1 MRLNTSALHDVLF
14 AVSGVDF
21 FVDAGWDLSEMG
33 EMNISRLAMPIER
46 FFLDELDIEPL
57 WLLDDVE
64 LEVIDR
70 GGEMLGT
77 KALMADAADEALG
90 LLATEE
96 MLSLLLGGRRRIRS
110 RISCMLGVRVSTVG
124 AGCLA
129 ETRADDEEALLDVM
143 CGGCTDS

>member
-1 MRLNTSALHDVLF
+1 MMRLNTSALNEVLF

-21 FVDAGWDLSEMG
+21 FIDAGWDLSEMG

-64 LEVIDR
+64 LEVMDR
-70 GGEMLGT
+70 GGEMSGT
-77 KALMADAADEALG
+77 RALVADAADEALG

-96 MLSLLLGGRRRIRS
+96 MLSLLLDGR
-110 RISCMLGVRVSTVG
+110 
-124 AGCLA
+124 
-129 ETRADDEEALLDVM
+129 
-143 CGGCTDS
+143 